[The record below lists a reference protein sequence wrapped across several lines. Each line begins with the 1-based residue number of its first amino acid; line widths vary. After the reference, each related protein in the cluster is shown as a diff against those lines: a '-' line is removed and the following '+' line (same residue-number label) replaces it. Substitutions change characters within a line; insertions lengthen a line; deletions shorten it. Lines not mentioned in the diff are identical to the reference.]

1 MFELDNIELRRSGRR
16 IARIG
21 ALRVASP
28 GLLWLVG
35 PGGAGKSTLLSAL
48 AGGDRS
54 GEPSFSG
61 DARLDGRPLA
71 ACRDTVAWLPPS

>member
-1 MFELDNIELRRSGRR
+1 VFELDNIELRRSGRR